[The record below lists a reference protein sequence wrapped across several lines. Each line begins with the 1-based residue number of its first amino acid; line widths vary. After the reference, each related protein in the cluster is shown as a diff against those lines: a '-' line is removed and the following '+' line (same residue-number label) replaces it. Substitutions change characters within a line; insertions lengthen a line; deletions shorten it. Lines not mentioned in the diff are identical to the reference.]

1 MARVADGEIGIKA
14 LVTPRRR
21 LAIVIAFAL
30 RYCRCS
36 VVGQC
41 LGYIYDEEKGVDGF
55 LSHDKLLIEETC
67 KPRRNKQ
74 PRTNGF

>member
-1 MARVADGEIGIKA
+1 MSARHIACWNTR
-14 LVTPRRR
+14 VT
-21 LAIVIAFAL
+21 FAL

-67 KPRRNKQ
+67 KPRPAPVISFRAFTLSKSLKDL
-74 PRTNGF
+74 T